1 MHHRQPLT
9 PLDLALRPAVLAEFS
24 PEEYAETK
32 ADTLLQL
39 GDFQSFLSAALKG
52 DLTLVDEFG
61 AASLAIQAAV
71 SSAFHTPEVI
81 RLFAQ
86 KQPDQLR
93 TRLET
98 LKRDYRV
105 KKLGRAEYV
114 RAAVEVLTALQRM
127 GSELSEEEAE
137 LVRQNGE
144 SRQQGQ
150 LEDVSR
156 EGADTVDVARQQSL
170 LSQAKSQITQAHK

>member
-1 MHHRQPLT
+1 MS
-9 PLDLALRPAVLAEFS
+9 LDDARCFVWAEFS
-24 PEEYAETK
+24 PEEYEETK
-32 ADTLLQL
+32 ADTVNQL
-39 GDFQSFLSAALKG
+39 HDFQAFLSAAMKG

-61 AASLAIQAAV
+61 AASLALQAAV

-98 LKRDYRV
+98 LKREYRV
-105 KKLGRAEYV
+105 KKMGKAEYI

-127 GSELSEEEAE
+127 GSELSEEEVE
-137 LVRQNGE
+137 MVRQYGE
-144 SRQQGQ
+144 GRQQGQ
-150 LEDVSR
+150 LEDVSS
-156 EGADTVDVARQQSL
+156 EGADTVNVQKQQSL
-170 LSQAKSQITQAHK
+170 LSQAKAQITQAHK

>member
-1 MHHRQPLT
+1 MSVR
-9 PLDLALRPAVLAEFS
+9 AEFS
-24 PEEYAETK
+24 PEEYSETR
-32 ADTLLQL
+32 ADTVNQL
-39 GDFQSFLSAALKG
+39 HDFQAFLSAAIKG

-105 KKLGRAEYV
+105 KKMGKAEYV

-127 GSELSEEEAE
+127 GSELSEEETE
-137 LVRQNGE
+137 MVRQHGE
-144 SRQQGQ
+144 GGRQQGQ
-150 LEDVSR
+150 LENVSS
-156 EGADTVDVARQQSL
+156 EGADTVNVAKQQSL
-170 LSQAKSQITQAHK
+170 LSQAKAQITQAHK